1 MSRFFRNYA
10 RTAVHPTAAFTNV
23 LEASYVRD
31 GFLYMSIP
39 LVLYTLMY
47 VLLNLGG
54 GAPSTFTP
62 WLNIP
67 KERYYFFNQF
77 LLAPSL
83 VLAWFAAA
91 ALVQVLARA
100 FRGKG
105 TFEQTLS
112 ILGLSTSVAMWGTL
126 LHDLLMSFFSAV
138 RVIDARQHEIAM
150 NTPTVWRTVLWICFA
165 IYFAAFLVLYSKS
178 VRVVHGLSVARSAL
192 IGAAG
197 FVLFQLV
204 FAIFNR

>member
-1 MSRFFRNYA
+1 MNRFFRNYA
-10 RTAVHPTAAFTNV
+10 RTAVRPTAAFTNV
-23 LEASYVRD
+23 LGGDYVRE

-67 KERYYFFNQF
+67 KERYYFYNQF

-126 LHDLLMSFFSAV
+126 FHDLLMSFFSAV

-165 IYFAAFLVLYSKS
+165 VYFGAFFVLYSKS
-178 VRVVHGLSVARSAL
+178 VRVVHGLSVAGSAL
-192 IGAAG
+192 IGSAG
-197 FVLFQLV
+197 FVLFQLIFV
-204 FAIFNR
+204 IFNR

>member
-1 MSRFFRNYA
+1 MNRFFRNYA
-10 RTAVHPTAAFTNV
+10 RTAFRPAAAFADV
-23 LEASYVRD
+23 LEGPYFRD
-31 GFLYMSIP
+31 GFLYMGIP

-54 GAPSTFTP
+54 GAPSTFAP

-67 KERYYFFNQF
+67 KESYYFYNQF

-83 VLAWFAAA
+83 LLAWFSAA

-100 FRGKG
+100 FRGTG
-105 TFEQTLS
+105 AFEQTLS

-126 LHDLLMSFFSAV
+126 LHDLLMAFFSAV

-150 NTPTVWRTVLWICFA
+150 NTPTVWRAILWACFA
-165 IYFAAFLVLYSKS
+165 VYFAAFFILYGKS
-178 VRVVHGLSVARSAL
+178 VRAVHGLSAVRSGL

-197 FVLFQLV
+197 FILFQLV
-204 FAIFNR
+204 FVIFNR